1 MPKHLDPPSVDARI
15 GIATVLVTNLIEGW
29 SNHPQEDETR
39 AGKLL
44 LEALQRDAN
53 RTVAHI
59 VMGQLRRLQNRL
71 IESQIEFE
79 TVIALDRNN
88 AAALRQL
95 GATLMYL
102 GQPKAA
108 LPQIEKSIR
117 LNPHDPNI
125 HVALCCLSNS
135 GYVPPLVSWS
145 GSCNKPSQ
153 ESRCNIASS
162 CGDQTRTLSGAIS
175 RPAPF
180 APRLTNATPPFKF
193 RSAATLLALCRVAK
207 IFLGLYELGGP

>member
-135 GYVPPLVSWS
+135 GYVPPLVS
-145 GSCNKPSQ
+145 
-153 ESRCNIASS
+153 
-162 CGDQTRTLSGAIS
+162 
-175 RPAPF
+175 
-180 APRLTNATPPFKF
+180 
-193 RSAATLLALCRVAK
+193 
-207 IFLGLYELGGP
+207 